1 MNSWIAIS
9 GMDAGDRYVGLGG
22 LKSVDW
28 VGGGG
33 VEGNNFL
40 TDSEVIAV
48 RSLVGGQG
56 TVGTD
61 TPTS

>member
-1 MNSWIAIS
+1 M
-9 GMDAGDRYVGLGG
+9 GAGDRYVGLGG

-33 VEGNNFL
+33 VEGNDFL

-56 TVGTD
+56 TTRTD